1 VISAMKNTKS
11 IFFGLS
17 FGDEGKGTMVDAWAR
32 HTDTKNVV
40 RFNGGPQA
48 AHYVVT
54 SKKQTHCFS
63 QFGAA
68 TLVPGVKSFASR
80 FMLVDPLA
88 LGAEAEALAR
98 IGAPDALAR
107 LTIDAHCVVVT
118 PFHKLLNR
126 LQEEARGK
134 HRHGSCGVGV
144 GQAYLDSLNPQM
156 PSVVIRDLF
165 DEVRLRKKLRL
176 LQLVKIDQAE
186 QLLENH
192 PDAIRL
198 APWLEE
204 LKIASL
210 VDEITAVY
218 LEIKRQ
224 VGAVDEGERLSQL
237 LASGESVAFEGAQ
250 GVLLD
255 ADRGF
260 WPHVTPSYTSTKNAR
275 TLLQEAN
282 AEPATFIGI
291 LRAYSTR
298 HGAGPF
304 VVEDTELTPLLPEQH
319 NVTNRWQGSMRVGWF
334 DAVMSRYAL
343 DISGGVDA
351 LAITNLDRLAGFPVV
366 KLCTRWKYNGEED
379 DDLATFFEYQRVAG
393 EIIIEKI
400 KVTPEFKREHQG
412 ELTERLTRCTAVTQ
426 ELRGWSHLKQPD
438 GSLSVEVNAFIEAIS
453 SELQRPIK
461 AISLGPTAE
470 EKMFFL

>member
-1 VISAMKNTKS
+1 MKT
-11 IFFGLS
+11 IFLGLS

-32 HTDTKNVV
+32 HTNTKNVV

-54 SKKQTHCFS
+54 SRRQTHCFS

-80 FMLVDPLA
+80 FMLIDPLA
-88 LGAEAEALAR
+88 LGAEADALAR
-98 IGAPDALAR
+98 IGAPDALQR
-107 LTIDAHCVVVT
+107 LTVDARCVVVT

-134 HRHGSCGVGV
+134 SRHGSCGVGV

-156 PSVVIRDLF
+156 PSLVMRDLF
-165 DEVRLRKKLRL
+165 EEARLRKKLRL

-186 QLLENH
+186 QLIENH
-192 PDAIRL
+192 PDAVRL
-198 APWLEE
+198 SPWLEE
-204 LKIASL
+204 LKISSL
-210 VDEITAVY
+210 VDEITEVY
-218 LEIKRQ
+218 LDIKKQ
-224 VGAVDEGERLSQL
+224 IGAIDEGERLSQL
-237 LASGESVAFEGAQ
+237 LSSSESVAFEGAQ

-282 AEPATFIGI
+282 AEPATFVGI

-304 VVEDTELTPLLPEQH
+304 VVEDTELTPILPEQH
-319 NVTNRWQGSMRVGWF
+319 NVTNPWQGSMRVGWF

-351 LAITNLDRLAGFPVV
+351 LALTNLDRLTGFPIV
-366 KLCTRWKYNGEED
+366 KLCTRWRYNGEED
-379 DDLATFFEYQRVAG
+379 AALATFFEYQKIAG
-393 EIIIEKI
+393 ELVIERI
-400 KVTPEFKREHQG
+400 RVSPEFNREHQG
-412 ELTERLTRCTAVTQ
+412 ELTKRLAQCTALTH
-426 ELRGWSHLKQPD
+426 ELRGWSQTTTPD
-438 GSLSVEVNAFIEAIS
+438 GSLSAEVVDFIEAIS
-453 SELQRPIK
+453 SELRRPVK
-461 AISLGPTAE
+461 AVSFGPTAE
-470 EKMFFL
+470 EKRFFL

>member
-1 VISAMKNTKS
+1 MKT

-17 FGDEGKGTMVDAWAR
+17 FGDEGKGTMVDAWSR
-32 HTDTKNVV
+32 HTKTKNVV

-54 SKKQTHCFS
+54 SQKQTHCFS

-68 TLVPGVKSFASR
+68 TLVPEVKSFASR

-88 LGAEAEALAR
+88 LGAEAKALAK

-107 LTIDAHCVVVT
+107 LTIDARCVVVT
-118 PFHKLLNR
+118 PFHRLLNR

-134 HRHGSCGVGV
+134 NRHGSCGVGV

-156 PSVVIRDLF
+156 PSMVMRDLF
-165 DEVRLRKKLRL
+165 DETILRKKLRL

-186 QLLENH
+186 QLLDGH
-192 PDAIRL
+192 SDAVRL

-204 LKIASL
+204 LKIPSL
-210 VDEITAVY
+210 VDEIIEVY
-218 LEIKRQ
+218 RGIKKQ
-224 VGAVDEGERLSQL
+224 IGAIDEGERLQQL
-237 LASGESVAFEGAQ
+237 LSSEESVVFEGAQ

-282 AEPATFIGI
+282 AEPATYVGI

-304 VVEDTELTPLLPEQH
+304 VVEDKELISLLPEQH
-319 NVTNRWQGSMRVGWF
+319 NVTNNWQGSMRAGWF

-366 KLCTRWKYNGEED
+366 KLCTHWKYKGEED
-379 DDLATFFEYQRVAG
+379 TNLAKFFEYQKVAG
-393 EIIIEKI
+393 EILIDRIR
-400 KVTPEFKREHQG
+400 VSQEFNRDHQG
-412 ELTERLTRCTAVTQ
+412 ELTKRLSLCAPVTKEFNPWSNTRQ
-426 ELRGWSHLKQPD
+426 QD
-438 GSLSVEVNAFIEAIS
+438 GSLSKEVSAFIEAIS
-453 SELQRPIK
+453 TELQRPIK
-461 AISLGPTAE
+461 AVSLGPTAE
-470 EKMFFL
+470 DKLFF